1 MTKHQSCAIAVGR
14 GPGGDRAGARIASIE
29 DCAGARIAP
38 IEDRT
43 GARVAQRLV
52 LEGQRP
58 GVRCPAPKLGENHAE
73 ILRAPG
79 YRPDEIN
86 RVRQPLD

>member
-14 GPGGDRAGARIASIE
+14 GPGGDRAGARIA
-29 DCAGARIAP
+29 P
-38 IEDRT
+38 IEDRA
-43 GARVAQRLV
+43 GARLAQRLV

-58 GVRCPAPKLGENHAE
+58 GVRCRAPKWGEHHAE

-86 RVRQPLD
+86 RRLQPLD